1 MKDIATA
8 GSDITIVQKNSTQN
22 RVGMKDIAVERI
34 SPV

>member
-8 GSDITIVQKNSTQN
+8 GSDITIEDITNTPDN
-22 RVGMKDIAVERI
+22 IDMKDIAVERI